1 MNIYSPSR
9 TDIYTSRY
17 FSFSKVKYK
26 KMYFFLMFL
35 FTILLFTLFLRG
47 TYSLQETFSSQLLS
61 DDIQKSYS
69 KLSELNRKLESVD
82 FNSPNKDV
90 KTISLIDLKNQ
101 STFDAVDDLIDA
113 LPQLI
118 ANHNYVTKSAV

>member
-1 MNIYSPSR
+1 
-9 TDIYTSRY
+9 
-17 FSFSKVKYK
+17 
-26 KMYFFLMFL
+26 MYFFLLFL

-47 TYSLQETFSSQLLS
+47 TYSLQETFSSKILS
-61 DDIQKSYS
+61 DDIQNSYS

-101 STFDAVDDLIDA
+101 STFDAVEDLIDS
-113 LPQLI
+113 LPQLV

>member
-1 MNIYSPSR
+1 
-9 TDIYTSRY
+9 
-17 FSFSKVKYK
+17 
-26 KMYFFLMFL
+26 MYFFLLFL

>member
-1 MNIYSPSR
+1 
-9 TDIYTSRY
+9 
-17 FSFSKVKYK
+17 
-26 KMYFFLMFL
+26 MYFFLLFL

-47 TYSLQETFSSQLLS
+47 TYSLQETFSSKILS
-61 DDIQKSYS
+61 DDIQNSYS

-82 FNSPNKDV
+82 FNSPKKDV

-101 STFDAVDDLIDA
+101 STFDAVEDLIDS
-113 LPQLI
+113 LPQLV